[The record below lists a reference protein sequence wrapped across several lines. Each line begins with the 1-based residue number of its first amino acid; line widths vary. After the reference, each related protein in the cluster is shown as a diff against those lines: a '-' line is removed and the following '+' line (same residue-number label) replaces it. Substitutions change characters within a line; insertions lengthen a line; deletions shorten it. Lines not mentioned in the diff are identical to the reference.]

1 MVRPIASN
9 VEAEFRGVTLGDKR
23 LDRRLEKISKRVA
36 AAPAAAFP
44 KMVPTVGERE
54 ALYRFLE
61 NERVDWVAMLEPH
74 RMASATRCRAAG
86 LVRIAHDTSWFSFN
100 GDRDGLGPVGVS
112 KRRGFAGHFSLALTA
127 DEHRAPLGTVAVSTL
142 VRPDKPIAWTAEE
155 KRRNR
160 KITRHK
166 RREDKQSARWIEGVR
181 LAEQRI
187 GPDAA
192 CIHVMDQE
200 ADDFALLADLS
211 QGKHRFV
218 IRGSG
223 DRWIDSRGDRN
234 VQAALEE
241 HRATVFRKVPL
252 SRRQNLKSRHPWRA
266 EREAALH
273 IHATSVSLP
282 RPNHAQHES
291 RKVDLNV
298 VRVFEPRPPK
308 GEVPIEW
315 ILYTSETIDTQ
326 EALASVVDH
335 YRSRWY
341 AEEFFKALKTGCGFE
356 KRQLESF
363 DSLRRALALLV
374 PAAWHL
380 LAIRVVARWPTK
392 RPASDIVDETQLAV
406 LRVLAPD
413 VPLTSR
419 ATARDVMLA
428 VAAIGGHVKQNGDPG
443 WLVLGRGYEDFQRAE
458 LVWRAAQRANDRK

>member
-1 MVRPIASN
+1 M
-9 VEAEFRGVTLGDKR
+9 
-23 LDRRLEKISKRVA
+23 
-36 AAPAAAFP
+36 
-44 KMVPTVGERE
+44 
-54 ALYRFLE
+54 
-61 NERVDWVAMLEPH
+61 
-74 RMASATRCRAAG
+74 
-86 LVRIAHDTSWFSFN
+86 
-100 GDRDGLGPVGVS
+100 
-112 KRRGFAGHFSLALTA
+112 
-127 DEHRAPLGTVAVSTL
+127 
-142 VRPDKPIAWTAEE
+142 
-155 KRRNR
+155 
-160 KITRHK
+160 
-166 RREDKQSARWIEGVR
+166 
-181 LAEQRI
+181 
-187 GPDAA
+187 
-192 CIHVMDQE
+192 
-200 ADDFALLADLS
+200 
-211 QGKHRFV
+211 
-218 IRGSG
+218 
-223 DRWIDSRGDRN
+223 
-234 VQAALEE
+234 
-241 HRATVFRKVPL
+241 
-252 SRRQNLKSRHPWRA
+252 
-266 EREAALH
+266 
-273 IHATSVSLP
+273 
-282 RPNHAQHES
+282 
-291 RKVDLNV
+291 DLNV